1 MGGCHTLCFDLLGS
15 KNLAAKESY
24 ISLSSDKMNSS
35 FSIAWNK
42 YLEGVCHS
50 LYKCVPE
57 LADSQSTWGLKNEKV
72 LGGGGRPSADAPML
86 LPSEISFYVKGQ

>member
-1 MGGCHTLCFDLLGS
+1 MSLFNYLRLGKSRGNHILCFDLLES
-15 KNLAAKESY
+15 KSLVAKESY

-35 FSIAWNK
+35 FSIVWNK

-57 LADSQSTWGLKNEKV
+57 LADSQSTWGLKNEKG
-72 LGGGGRPSADAPML
+72 LRGGTQCWCSKATT
-86 LPSEISFYVKGQ
+86 